1 MKHAL
6 RDRIEVAPGI
16 SESEAVAL
24 ALASDRVAA
33 ELKGEQPSRI
43 VARPPRLVNLVL

>member
-1 MKHAL
+1 
-6 RDRIEVAPGI
+6 V
-16 SESEAVAL
+16 V
-24 ALASDRVAA
+24 A